1 MKREKKVY
9 IYIVQGINIRYIN
22 RGYDMQNQTK
32 QKGIVGAPVNSVLVI
47 QKFVCRATAKRIR
60 EKGGILATQ
69 NGTSAVLATN
79 TIDSF

>member
-9 IYIVQGINIRYIN
+9 IYIVHGINIRYIN

-47 QKFVCRATAKRIR
+47 QKFICRATAKRIR
-60 EKGGILATQ
+60 EKGGIQLLA
-69 NGTSAVLATN
+69 NGHEKASRRKSRLC
-79 TIDSF
+79 